1 MILKNLEKTNRKVPL
16 LFGRIKKKEFKKANH
31 SEAPSFGR
39 KTGLFFFKNITT
51 LHEAKMIQR
60 FRASFEIKRGQML
73 FYIRK
78 GQFPGNGTET
88 YSSCI
93 LTSQIFSV

>member
-1 MILKNLEKTNRKVPL
+1 LKSDDFKKIWKNKPQGAAVIWKN
-16 LFGRIKKKEFKKANH
+16 KKKEFEKQIIQKRH
-31 SEAPSFGR
+31 LLEE
-39 KTGLFFFKNITT
+39 KLDCFFQK
-51 LHEAKMIQR
+51 HKAKMIQR
-60 FRASFEIKRGQML
+60 FRASFNIKSGQIL
-73 FYIRK
+73 FCILK